1 MGVDYPLLG
10 QRMKQKGRQVGRTQD
25 NLAEALGVSVGY
37 VSQLERGV
45 TKINLDTLAAVAAW
59 LGCGIGV
66 LVTGVDSARPDY
78 LTEEIAALC
87 RRMDDRQKRLLL
99 AIGADIL
106 KNAE

>member
-1 MGVDYPLLG
+1 MGVDYRLLG
-10 QRMKQKGRQVGRTQD
+10 QRMKQKRRQLGRTQD

-45 TKINLDTLAAVAAW
+45 TKINLDTLAAVAGW
-59 LGCGIGV
+59 LGCGIGE